1 VVEAA
6 ARPAGIVGWLDHFG
20 SLIIRALDDLGRFFY
35 IMAPF
40 DGTELMRQ
48 MVRVGWDS
56 IPVVFL
62 TCLFTGMVL
71 ALQTFRGFERFHAE
85 GFVGSVVAL
94 SLTRELAPVLTG
106 LMVAGRV
113 GSAMAAELGT
123 MRVTEQIDALY
134 AMATEPIHY
143 LVVPRVNASILMLP
157 ILALVG
163 DAVGIIGGWL
173 VAVGLFGANSYL
185 YMERTFQFL
194 EVNDITSGLIK
205 AAFFGLI
212 LSVTGCAKGFYTSGG
227 AEGVGRSTTSA
238 VVTASLYILL
248 SDFFLTLMTTPAT
261 SAASSPADPMISV
274 IGLYKSF
281 GEKKVLN
288 GVDLE
293 IGRGESLML
302 VGGSGAGKSVFIK
315 HLIGLLQ
322 PDEGNV
328 VVDGV
333 DLTRASPEAVLE
345 LRKRFGMTFQEGALF
360 DSMTVGNNIAFP
372 IRRHTEKSEKEVSA
386 RVREC
391 LELVRLPGIEDRMP
405 SELSGGMRRRVG
417 FARAIALEPE
427 ILLFDEPTTGLDP
440 INTAAIGAVINQLRT
455 ELGVTALT
463 ITHDMG
469 LATRIADRVAI
480 MRRGQILLVD
490 TPDRFLE
497 SDNWFVRAFLNGE
510 VPQEDHP

>member
-35 IMAPF
+35 IMASSVMWTFRRPF

-143 LVVPRVNASILMLP
+143 LVVPRVNASIL
-157 ILALVG
+157 I
-163 DAVGIIGGWL
+163 
-173 VAVGLFGANSYL
+173 
-185 YMERTFQFL
+185 
-194 EVNDITSGLIK
+194 DITSGLIK

-248 SDFFLTLMTTPAT
+248 SDFFLTK
-261 SAASSPADPMISV
+261 I
-274 IGLYKSF
+274 
-281 GEKKVLN
+281 
-288 GVDLE
+288 
-293 IGRGESLML
+293 
-302 VGGSGAGKSVFIK
+302 
-315 HLIGLLQ
+315 
-322 PDEGNV
+322 
-328 VVDGV
+328 
-333 DLTRASPEAVLE
+333 
-345 LRKRFGMTFQEGALF
+345 LF
-360 DSMTVGNNIAFP
+360 
-372 IRRHTEKSEKEVSA
+372 
-386 RVREC
+386 
-391 LELVRLPGIEDRMP
+391 
-405 SELSGGMRRRVG
+405 
-417 FARAIALEPE
+417 
-427 ILLFDEPTTGLDP
+427 
-440 INTAAIGAVINQLRT
+440 
-455 ELGVTALT
+455 
-463 ITHDMG
+463 
-469 LATRIADRVAI
+469 
-480 MRRGQILLVD
+480 
-490 TPDRFLE
+490 
-497 SDNWFVRAFLNGE
+497 
-510 VPQEDHP
+510 